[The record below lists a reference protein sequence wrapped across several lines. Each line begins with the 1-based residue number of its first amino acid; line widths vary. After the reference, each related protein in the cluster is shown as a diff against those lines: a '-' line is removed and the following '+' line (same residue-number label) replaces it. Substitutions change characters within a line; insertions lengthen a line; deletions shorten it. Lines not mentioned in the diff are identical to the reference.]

1 MSVDLNTLKS
11 LGLTQTASASQATGK
26 KQLGQDTFLKLM
38 TAQLNNQNPLKPQ
51 DNTEFLT
58 QMAQFSTVNG
68 IQDLQDSVKSL
79 ASSLQQDQSVSASQL
94 VGHTASVNSGKA
106 VLPASGSMTG
116 FLTLPSD
123 ANNVTLRITDASG
136 KVLRTESLG
145 AHAQGQVPFQ
155 WDGTQD
161 GASALATPGVY
172 HVEAEA
178 VVAGQT
184 VALETQSSAAVK
196 SVTLGGAQGL
206 EVELEGLG
214 RFPLSDIQAVH

>member
-11 LGLTQTASASQATGK
+11 LGLTQSASKTTGAT

-51 DNTEFLT
+51 DNAQFLT
-58 QMAQFSTVNG
+58 QMAQFSTVSG

-94 VGHTASVNSGKA
+94 VGHTASVASGKA
-106 VLPASGSMTG
+106 MLPASGSMSG
-116 FLTLPSD
+116 YLNLPSD
-123 ANNVTLRITDASG
+123 ASNVILRISDTNG
-136 KVLRTESLG
+136 KLMKVESLG
-145 AHAQGQVPFQ
+145 AQSQGQVPFQ
-155 WDGTQD
+155 WDGAPD
-161 GASALATPGVY
+161 GGGAVATPGLY
-172 HVEAEA
+172 QIKAEA
-178 VVAGQT
+178 VIGGET

-196 SVTLGGAQGL
+196 SVTLGGTQGL

-214 RFPLSDIQAVH
+214 RFPLSEIQAVH